1 MNFNI
6 RMGIPEMQEL
16 WLDLQEKYRSG
27 NIKKKEEQ
35 LYKKWGKALKLLSA
49 DPGYPSLQTHEI
61 EPLSRRYGMKVWQ
74 SYLENKTSGAMRM
87 YWVYGPDQKDI
98 TIIGLEPHPEDRKM
112 AHTTEFHCRICRTK
126 LNMEQKYKQ
135 LVYEK

>member
-16 WLDLQEKYRSG
+16 WQDLQQKYRSG
-27 NIKKKEEQ
+27 KIKKKEEQ

-49 DPGYPSLQTHEI
+49 DPFYPSLQTHEI

-74 SYLENKTSGAMRM
+74 SYLENKTSGAMIM

-98 TIIGLEPHPEDRKM
+98 TIIGLEPHPEDKKNG
-112 AHTTEFHCRICRTK
+112 AYDRIS
-126 LNMEQKYKQ
+126 LSD
-135 LVYEK
+135 L